1 MNPQDINQG
10 QCRQPE
16 EILYLQGR
24 KGLKK
29 PEELTGLE
37 QQMKEE
43 MQEWLSTL
51 DRYNDLGVDPEDT
64 WPI

>member
-1 MNPQDINQG
+1 M
-10 QCRQPE
+10 
-16 EILYLQGR
+16 
-24 KGLKK
+24 KK

-37 QQMKEE
+37 QQIKEE

-51 DRYNDLGVDPEDT
+51 DRYNDLDVDPEDT

>member
-1 MNPQDINQG
+1 MDQQYLNQG
-10 QCRQPE
+10 HCRQPG
-16 EILYLQGR
+16 EILYLNGR

-37 QQMKEE
+37 QQIKEE
-43 MQEWLSTL
+43 MQEWLGTL
-51 DRYNDLGVDPEDT
+51 DRYNDLDVDPEDT